1 MRKQPY
7 NNKQS
12 KKATAAK
19 ENKALLKRL
28 TSPKKILQQEATNN
42 IKEDL
47 QPEAL
52 ADGESR
58 RDTSHPVHL
67 HQANSQ
73 PQHFEPITT
82 QSMETTNSNSLSDGD
97 IHPISNSVTTEISP
111 VESEP
116 VKKLD
121 INLADSGFFEP
132 VIERE
137 YAEKPK
143 IQIQE
148 APKVEVPTEAEK
160 PKILFAPKLTLKTD
174 DTYKKVM
181 GDETLSDSKEHPL
194 SDNAQLDTST
204 DSIPTM
210 QFQEATFNLAD
221 DAPALDRQMGE
232 QAGNTTSEWAFG
244 MLENFYPEVVAFF
257 TKIPTDWIEKAKL
270 PNNLEADTLQKI
282 LAANARNKNKVKIS
296 DFHKKNILPPLK
308 RILEKKGWEN
318 VMPDELLLVI
328 GLVVL
333 AADSF
338 FKIVEIK
345 KENKVLE
352 KQIKQKIQEYI
363 DIRTEERKEIDL
375 LKGQLIDMQGF
386 IKQFQ
391 AMQQQSQ
398 STAA

>member
-1 MRKQPY
+1 MKKQPY

-12 KKATAAK
+12 KKATATK

-28 TSPKKILQQEATNN
+28 TSPKKILQQEAMDNN
-42 IKEDL
+42 KGDL
-47 QPEAL
+47 QPE
-52 ADGESR
+52 DR
-58 RDTSHPVHL
+58 QR
-67 HQANSQ
+67 
-73 PQHFEPITT
+73 FEPTITQT
-82 QSMETTNSNSLSDGD
+82 MEKTNYSIVTDDEANPLSSSD
-97 IHPISNSVTTEISP
+97 TTEIIP
-111 VESEP
+111 VALELQEP
-116 VKKLD
+116 VKNTD
-121 INLADSGFFEP
+121 INLSDSGFLEP

-137 YAEKPK
+137 YAEKP
-143 IQIQE
+143 QTQVPE
-148 APKVEVPTEAEK
+148 APKTEAPIEVEK

-181 GDETLSDSKEHPL
+181 GDETLTDGKAHPT
-194 SDNAQLDTST
+194 SDNAQLGTST

-221 DAPALDRQMGE
+221 DALGLDRQMGE

-257 TKIPTDWIEKAKL
+257 TKIPTDWIEKVKL
-270 PNNLEADTLQKI
+270 PNALEAEMLGKI
-282 LAANARNKNKVKIS
+282 LAANTRNKNKVKIS

-338 FKIVEIK
+338 FKIAEIK
-345 KENKVLE
+345 KENKLLE
-352 KQIKQKIQEYI
+352 KQIRQKVQEYI
-363 DIRTEERKEIDL
+363 DIRTEERKEIDS
-375 LKGQLIDMQGF
+375 LKGQLVDMQGF

-391 AMQQQSQ
+391 AMQQQAQ
-398 STAA
+398 QTAA